1 MNEALVPVLVVA
13 AAAVLITA
21 VVCAA
26 ALSAWRG
33 WLDLKRLQLGAAAPA
48 GDAEEPGQPNPAVLI
63 EVAAVKE
70 RLRRLEAIANGVEL

>member
-1 MNEALVPVLVVA
+1 MNEAIVPVIVA

-21 VVCAA
+21 IICGA

-33 WLDLKRLQLGAAAPA
+33 WLDLKRAQLGTSGPA
-48 GDAEEPGQPNPAVLI
+48 RMEDEEQPNPGVLI